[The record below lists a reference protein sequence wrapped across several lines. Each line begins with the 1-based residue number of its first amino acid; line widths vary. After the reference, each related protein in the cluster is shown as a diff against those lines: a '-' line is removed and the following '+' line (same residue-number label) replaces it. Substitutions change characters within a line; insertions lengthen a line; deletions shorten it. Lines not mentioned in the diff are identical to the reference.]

1 LITRLP
7 SPSAALALLRQERR
21 SVGLTYL
28 FWAMGLFGLF
38 GIHRFYCR
46 KPVSGGIWLM
56 SLGLVGIGQMVDLF
70 LIPGMVE
77 EANRPLLQLGL
88 ATADTV
94 ALPSLERQ
102 LLRLARACGRN
113 GFSLNDA
120 LIELELPAG
129 AGSSAVR
136 SEIDRLLLEHL
147 LDVGNDERGRVVY
160 REP

>member
-1 LITRLP
+1 
-7 SPSAALALLRQERR
+7 LLQQERR
-21 SVGLTYL
+21 SVGVTYL
-28 FWAMGLFGLF
+28 LWAMGLFGLN

-46 KPVSGGIWLM
+46 KPVSGGVWLM

-70 LIPGMVE
+70 LIPSMVA
-77 EANRPLLQLGL
+77 EANRPLLQVGVP
-88 ATADTV
+88 AAD
-94 ALPSLERQ
+94 AGGLPSLERQ
-102 LLRLARACGRN
+102 LLRLARSSGRD

-129 AGSSAVR
+129 TGSAVVR
-136 SEIDRLLLEHL
+136 GEIERLLGEHL

>member
-1 LITRLP
+1 
-7 SPSAALALLRQERR
+7 LLRQERR

-28 FWAMGLFGLF
+28 FWAMGLFGLN
-38 GIHRFYCR
+38 GLHRFYCR

-77 EANRPLLQLGL
+77 EANRPLLQRGL
-88 ATADTV
+88 DTAND
-94 ALPSLERQ
+94 AAMPSLERQ
-102 LLRLARACGRN
+102 LLRLARTSGHA

-129 AGSSAVR
+129 AGSAVVR
-136 SEIDRLLLEHL
+136 SEIERLLTEHL
-147 LDVGNDERGRVVY
+147 LDVGNDDRGRVVY

>member
-1 LITRLP
+1 M
-7 SPSAALALLRQERR
+7 
-21 SVGLTYL
+21 GLTYL
-28 FWAMGLFGLF
+28 FWAMGLFGLN

-88 ATADTV
+88 ATANSV

-102 LLRLARACGRN
+102 LLRLARASGRN

-129 AGSSAVR
+129 AGSAAVR
-136 SEIDRLLLEHL
+136 SEIERLLLEHL

>member
-1 LITRLP
+1 M
-7 SPSAALALLRQERR
+7 
-21 SVGLTYL
+21 GLTYL
-28 FWAMGLFGLF
+28 FWAMGLFGLN

-88 ATADTV
+88 ATADSV

-102 LLRLARACGRN
+102 LLRLARASGRN

-129 AGSSAVR
+129 AGSAAVR
-136 SEIDRLLLEHL
+136 SEIERLLLEHL

>member
-1 LITRLP
+1 V
-7 SPSAALALLRQERR
+7 ALLRQERR
-21 SVGLTYL
+21 SLGLTYL
-28 FWAMGLFGLF
+28 LWAMGLFGLN

-77 EANRPLLQLGL
+77 EANRPLQQQGL
-88 ATADTV
+88 ATAD
-94 ALPSLERQ
+94 LPSLERQ
-102 LLRLARACGRN
+102 LLRLARASGRH

-129 AGSSAVR
+129 AGSAVVR
-136 SEIDRLLLEHL
+136 NEIERLLAEHL
-147 LDVGNDERGRVVY
+147 LDVGNDDRDRVVY

>member
-7 SPSAALALLRQERR
+7 SPSAALGLLRQERR

-28 FWAMGLFGLF
+28 LWAMGLFGLN

-77 EANRPLLQLGL
+77 EANRTLLQRGL
-88 ATADTV
+88 DTAKD
-94 ALPSLERQ
+94 AAMPSLERQ
-102 LLRLARACGRN
+102 LLRLARTSGHA

-129 AGSSAVR
+129 AGSAVVR
-136 SEIDRLLLEHL
+136 SEIERLLTEHL
-147 LDVGNDERGRVVY
+147 LDVGNDDRGRVVY

>member
-1 LITRLP
+1 
-7 SPSAALALLRQERR
+7 LALLRQERR

-28 FWAMGLFGLF
+28 FWAMGLFGLN

-88 ATADTV
+88 ATANSV

-102 LLRLARACGRN
+102 LLRLARASGRN

-129 AGSSAVR
+129 AGSAAVR
-136 SEIDRLLLEHL
+136 SEIERLLLEHL

>member
-1 LITRLP
+1 VIIRLP
-7 SPSAALALLRQERR
+7 SASAALALLRQERR

-28 FWAMGLFGLF
+28 FWAMGLFGLN

-102 LLRLARACGRN
+102 LLRLARASGRN

-129 AGSSAVR
+129 AGSAAVR

>member
-1 LITRLP
+1 
-7 SPSAALALLRQERR
+7 LLRQERR
-21 SVGLTYL
+21 SVGLTYV
-28 FWAMGLFGLF
+28 FWAMGLFGLN

-77 EANRPLLQLGL
+77 EANRPLLQRGL
-88 ATADTV
+88 DTAND
-94 ALPSLERQ
+94 AAMPSLERQ
-102 LLRLARACGRN
+102 LLRLARTSGHA

-129 AGSSAVR
+129 AGSTVVR
-136 SEIDRLLLEHL
+136 SEIERLLTEHL
-147 LDVGNDERGRVVY
+147 LDVGNDDRGRVVY

>member
-7 SPSAALALLRQERR
+7 SPSAALALLQQERR

-28 FWAMGLFGLF
+28 LWAMGLFGLN
-38 GIHRFYCR
+38 GLHRFYCR

-70 LIPGMVE
+70 FIPGMVE

-88 ATADTV
+88 GTPNGAAI
-94 ALPSLERQ
+94 PSLERQ
-102 LLRLARACGRN
+102 LLRLARTSGRD

-129 AGSSAVR
+129 AGSAVVR
-136 SEIDRLLLEHL
+136 SEIERLLTEHL
-147 LDVGNDERGRVVY
+147 LDVGNDDRGRVVY

>member
-7 SPSAALALLRQERR
+7 SPSAALGLLRQERR
-21 SVGLTYL
+21 SVGLTYV
-28 FWAMGLFGLF
+28 FWAMGLFGLN

-77 EANRPLLQLGL
+77 EANRPLLQRGL
-88 ATADTV
+88 DTANE
-94 ALPSLERQ
+94 AAMPSLERQ
-102 LLRLARACGRN
+102 LLRLARTSGHA

-129 AGSSAVR
+129 AGSAVVR
-136 SEIDRLLLEHL
+136 SEIERLLTEHL
-147 LDVGNDERGRVVY
+147 LDVGNDDRGRVVY

>member
-1 LITRLP
+1 
-7 SPSAALALLRQERR
+7 LLRQERR

-28 FWAMGLFGLF
+28 LWAMGLFGLN

-56 SLGLVGIGQMVDLF
+56 SLGLVGIGQVVDLF
-70 LIPGMVE
+70 LIPSLVE
-77 EANRPLLQLGL
+77 EANRPQPQPGL
-88 ATADTV
+88 SAADAV

-102 LLRLARACGRN
+102 LLRLARSSGDN

-120 LIELELPAG
+120 VIELELPTG
-129 AGSSAVR
+129 VGSAVVR
-136 SEIDRLLLEHL
+136 SEIERLLAEHL

>member
-1 LITRLP
+1 MITRLP
-7 SPSAALALLRQERR
+7 SPSAALGLLRQERR

-28 FWAMGLFGLF
+28 FWAMGLFGLN
-38 GIHRFYCR
+38 GLHRFYCR

-77 EANRPLLQLGL
+77 EANRPLLQRGL
-88 ATADTV
+88 DKANDA
-94 ALPSLERQ
+94 AMPSLERQ
-102 LLRLARACGRN
+102 LLRLARTSGHA

-129 AGSSAVR
+129 AGSAVVR
-136 SEIDRLLLEHL
+136 SEIERLLTEHL
-147 LDVGNDERGRVVY
+147 LDVGNDDRGRVVY

>member
-1 LITRLP
+1 
-7 SPSAALALLRQERR
+7 LLRQERR
-21 SVGLTYL
+21 SVGLTYV
-28 FWAMGLFGLF
+28 FWAMGLFGLN

-77 EANRPLLQLGL
+77 EANRPLLQRGL
-88 ATADTV
+88 DTANN
-94 ALPSLERQ
+94 AAMPSLERQ
-102 LLRLARACGRN
+102 LLRLARTSGHA

-129 AGSSAVR
+129 AGSAVVR
-136 SEIDRLLLEHL
+136 SEIERLLTEHL
-147 LDVGNDERGRVVY
+147 LDVGNDDRGRVVY

>member
-1 LITRLP
+1 M
-7 SPSAALALLRQERR
+7 ALLRQERR

-88 ATADTV
+88 ATADTA

-102 LLRLARACGRN
+102 LLRLARASGRN

-129 AGSSAVR
+129 AGSAAVR

>member
-7 SPSAALALLRQERR
+7 SPSAALGLLRQERR
-21 SVGLTYL
+21 SVGLTYV
-28 FWAMGLFGLF
+28 FWAMGLFGLN

-77 EANRPLLQLGL
+77 EANRPLLLRGL
-88 ATADTV
+88 DTANE
-94 ALPSLERQ
+94 AAMPSLERQ
-102 LLRLARACGRN
+102 LLRLARTSGHA

-129 AGSSAVR
+129 AGSAVVR
-136 SEIDRLLLEHL
+136 SEIERLLTEHL
-147 LDVGNDERGRVVY
+147 LDVGNDDRGRVVY

>member
-1 LITRLP
+1 M
-7 SPSAALALLRQERR
+7 
-21 SVGLTYL
+21 GLTYL
-28 FWAMGLFGLF
+28 FWAMGLFGLN

-88 ATADTV
+88 ATANSV

-102 LLRLARACGRN
+102 LLRLARASGRN

-129 AGSSAVR
+129 AGSAAVR

>member
-1 LITRLP
+1 M
-7 SPSAALALLRQERR
+7 ALLRQERR

-88 ATADTV
+88 ATADSV

-102 LLRLARACGRN
+102 LLRLARSSGRN

-129 AGSSAVR
+129 AGSAAVR
-136 SEIDRLLLEHL
+136 SEIERLLLEHL

>member
-7 SPSAALALLRQERR
+7 SPSAALGLLRQERR

-28 FWAMGLFGLF
+28 FWAMGLFGLN
-38 GIHRFYCR
+38 GLHRFYCR

-77 EANRPLLQLGL
+77 EANRPLLQRGL
-88 ATADTV
+88 DTAND
-94 ALPSLERQ
+94 AAMPSLERQ
-102 LLRLARACGRN
+102 LLRLARTSGHA

-129 AGSSAVR
+129 AGSAVVR
-136 SEIDRLLLEHL
+136 SEIERLLTEHL
-147 LDVGNDERGRVVY
+147 LDVGNDDRGRVVY

>member
-1 LITRLP
+1 MITRLP
-7 SPSAALALLRQERR
+7 SPSAALGLLRQERR

-28 FWAMGLFGLF
+28 LWAMGLFGLN

-77 EANRPLLQLGL
+77 EANRTLLQRGL
-88 ATADTV
+88 DTAKD
-94 ALPSLERQ
+94 AAMPSLERQ
-102 LLRLARACGRN
+102 LLRLARTSGHA

-129 AGSSAVR
+129 AGSAVVR
-136 SEIDRLLLEHL
+136 SEIERLLTEHL
-147 LDVGNDERGRVVY
+147 LDVGNDDRGRVVY

>member
-1 LITRLP
+1 M
-7 SPSAALALLRQERR
+7 ALLRQERR

-28 FWAMGLFGLF
+28 FWAMGLFGLN

-88 ATADTV
+88 ATADSV

-102 LLRLARACGRN
+102 LLRLARASGRN

-129 AGSSAVR
+129 AGSAAVR
-136 SEIDRLLLEHL
+136 SEIERLLLEHL

>member
-1 LITRLP
+1 MIIRLP
-7 SPSAALALLRQERR
+7 SASAALALLRQERR

-28 FWAMGLFGLF
+28 FWAMGLFGLN

-102 LLRLARACGRN
+102 LLRLARASGRN

-129 AGSSAVR
+129 AGSAAVR

>member
-1 LITRLP
+1 V
-7 SPSAALALLRQERR
+7 LRQERR

-28 FWAMGLFGLF
+28 LWAMGLFGLN
-38 GIHRFYCR
+38 GLHRFYCR

-77 EANRPLLQLGL
+77 EVNRPLLQRGLG
-88 ATADTV
+88 TAND
-94 ALPSLERQ
+94 AAIPSLERQ
-102 LLRLARACGRN
+102 LLRLARTSGHD

-129 AGSSAVR
+129 AGSAVVR
-136 SEIDRLLLEHL
+136 SDIERLLTEHL
-147 LDVGNDERGRVVY
+147 LDVGNDDRGRVVY

>member
-1 LITRLP
+1 MITRLP
-7 SPSAALALLRQERR
+7 SASAALALLRQERR

-28 FWAMGLFGLF
+28 FWAMGLFGLN

-88 ATADTV
+88 APADSV

-102 LLRLARACGRN
+102 LLRLARASGRN

-129 AGSSAVR
+129 AGSAAVR
-136 SEIDRLLLEHL
+136 SEIERLLLEHL

>member
-1 LITRLP
+1 M
-7 SPSAALALLRQERR
+7 
-21 SVGLTYL
+21 GLTYV
-28 FWAMGLFGLF
+28 FWAMGLFGLN

-77 EANRPLLQLGL
+77 EANRPLLLRGL
-88 ATADTV
+88 DTANE
-94 ALPSLERQ
+94 AAMPSLERQ
-102 LLRLARACGRN
+102 LLRLARTSGHA

-129 AGSSAVR
+129 AGSAVVR
-136 SEIDRLLLEHL
+136 SEIERLLTEHL
-147 LDVGNDERGRVVY
+147 LDVGNDDRGRVVY

>member
-1 LITRLP
+1 
-7 SPSAALALLRQERR
+7 LLRQERR

-28 FWAMGLFGLF
+28 FWAMGLFGLN
-38 GIHRFYCR
+38 GLHRFYCR

-77 EANRPLLQLGL
+77 EANRPLLQRSLD
-88 ATADTV
+88 TAND
-94 ALPSLERQ
+94 AAMPSLERQ
-102 LLRLARACGRN
+102 LLRLARTSGHA

-129 AGSSAVR
+129 AGSAVVR
-136 SEIDRLLLEHL
+136 SEIERLLTEHL
-147 LDVGNDERGRVVY
+147 LDVGNDDRGRVVY

>member
-1 LITRLP
+1 M
-7 SPSAALALLRQERR
+7 
-21 SVGLTYL
+21 GLTYL
-28 FWAMGLFGLF
+28 FWAMGLFGLN

-88 ATADTV
+88 ATADSV

-102 LLRLARACGRN
+102 LLRLARASGRN

-129 AGSSAVR
+129 AGSAAVR

>member
-1 LITRLP
+1 MITRLP
-7 SPSAALALLRQERR
+7 SPSEALGLLRQERR
-21 SVGLTYL
+21 SLGLTYL
-28 FWAMGLFGLF
+28 FWAMGLFGLN

-70 LIPGMVE
+70 LIPAMVE
-77 EANRPLLQLGL
+77 EANRPLMQAGF
-88 ATADTV
+88 ATADAS

-102 LLRLARACGRN
+102 LLRLARSSGHA

-120 LIELELPAG
+120 LIELELPAS
-129 AGSSAVR
+129 AGSAVVR
-136 SEIDRLLLEHL
+136 AEIERLLAEHL
-147 LDVGNDERGRVVY
+147 LEVGNDERGRVVY

>member
-7 SPSAALALLRQERR
+7 SPSAALGLLRQERR

-28 FWAMGLFGLF
+28 FWAMGLFGLN

-77 EANRPLLQLGL
+77 EANRL
-88 ATADTV
+88 AVPGAPAALDGPG
-94 ALPSLERQ
+94 LPSLERQ
-102 LLRLARACGRN
+102 LLRLARTSGRE

-129 AGSSAVR
+129 AGSAQVR
-136 SEIDRLLLEHL
+136 GEIDRLLGEHL

>member
-1 LITRLP
+1 
-7 SPSAALALLRQERR
+7 
-21 SVGLTYL
+21 VGLTYL
-28 FWAMGLFGLF
+28 FWAMGLFGLN

-88 ATADTV
+88 ATADSV

-102 LLRLARACGRN
+102 LLRLARASGSN

-129 AGSSAVR
+129 AGSAAVR

>member
-1 LITRLP
+1 M
-7 SPSAALALLRQERR
+7 
-21 SVGLTYL
+21 GLTYL
-28 FWAMGLFGLF
+28 FWAMGLFGLN

-88 ATADTV
+88 APADSV

-102 LLRLARACGRN
+102 LLRLARASGRN

-129 AGSSAVR
+129 AGSAAVR
-136 SEIDRLLLEHL
+136 SEIERLLLEHL

>member
-1 LITRLP
+1 
-7 SPSAALALLRQERR
+7 
-21 SVGLTYL
+21 
-28 FWAMGLFGLF
+28 
-38 GIHRFYCR
+38 
-46 KPVSGGIWLM
+46 
-56 SLGLVGIGQMVDLF
+56 VGIGQMVDLF

-88 ATADTV
+88 ATADTA

-102 LLRLARACGRN
+102 LLRLARASGRN

-129 AGSSAVR
+129 AGSAAVR

>member
-1 LITRLP
+1 MITRLP
-7 SPSAALALLRQERR
+7 SPSAALGLLRQERR

-28 FWAMGLFGLF
+28 FWAMGLFGLN
-38 GIHRFYCR
+38 GLHRFYCR

-77 EANRPLLQLGL
+77 EANRPLLQRGL
-88 ATADTV
+88 DTAND
-94 ALPSLERQ
+94 AAMPSLERQ
-102 LLRLARACGRN
+102 LLRLARTSGHA

-129 AGSSAVR
+129 AGSAVVR
-136 SEIDRLLLEHL
+136 SEIERLLTEHL
-147 LDVGNDERGRVVY
+147 LDVGNDDRGRVVY

>member
-1 LITRLP
+1 MITRLP
-7 SPSAALALLRQERR
+7 SPSAALGLLRQERR

-28 FWAMGLFGLF
+28 LWAMGLFGLN

-77 EANRPLLQLGL
+77 EANRPLLQRGLGTENE
-88 ATADTV
+88 AAM
-94 ALPSLERQ
+94 PSLERQ
-102 LLRLARACGRN
+102 LLRLARTSGHA

-120 LIELELPAG
+120 LIELDLPSG
-129 AGSSAVR
+129 AGSAVVR
-136 SEIDRLLLEHL
+136 SEIERLLTEHL
-147 LDVGNDERGRVVY
+147 LDVGNDDRGRVVY